1 MPPKRRMRAFS
12 NEEMRS
18 RVGAIDTVSAEHH
31 KESNEKASLGIR
43 SFSGYRRDFELLM
56 DWSVS
61 IHIQD
66 LKEAIFFTCM
76 EALIGTSSKS
86 RIENFRSAVVFR
98 QKADMNDGKW
108 TQQDGFLI
116 RFKGLLKRA
125 DVAYKL
131 GQANGTIPKTRRG
144 TATIDK
150 IGETMDHCEE
160 IDENEY
166 ATGFWIAYNAL
177 LRHKELWALTDKSYR
192 WKTDGTAQVRV
203 I

>member
-86 RIENFRSAVVFR
+86 RIENFRRVRR
-98 QKADMNDGKW
+98 Q
-108 TQQDGFLI
+108 
-116 RFKGLLKRA
+116 R
-125 DVAYKL
+125 
-131 GQANGTIPKTRRG
+131 
-144 TATIDK
+144 
-150 IGETMDHCEE
+150 
-160 IDENEY
+160 
-166 ATGFWIAYNAL
+166 
-177 LRHKELWALTDKSYR
+177 
-192 WKTDGTAQVRV
+192 
-203 I
+203 